1 MNDQARGGGDPAS
14 LQPNDSTNHPPL
26 NFSPRFWGLV
36 LLTGVGAGIGAG
48 LLMKLLRAVQHF
60 FYSYRAGNFLAAVE
74 QATPSRRVVV
84 VFSAGVIATLGV
96 WILRRSRGGQA
107 GRLNESIWLRS
118 GRMASGKTIAQA
130 LLSIVIVGMGASLG
144 REGAPKETGGAIASK
159 LSAWAGLSPAETR
172 LLVACGAGAGMA
184 AVYNVP
190 LGGALFA
197 LEVLVGTIALPLV
210 PPALATSF
218 IATAVAWLMLPN
230 SPTYTIPTYA
240 ITPTQLIWSIAFGP
254 IAGVASVF
262 FVRLIILADG
272 LKPKRGIMLAMPILV
287 FAALGLVSILY
298 PQLLG
303 NGKDVT
309 QLGLVGQISFPLLF
323 ALIFLKPL
331 ATAACLGSGAPGGLF
346 TPTVTFG
353 TVLGGFFGHVWSW
366 LCPGATP
373 GSYAVIGAAAV
384 LAAAM
389 QAPLAAIV
397 LVLEL
402 THHVMTI
409 MVPILFAVTGA
420 TVTSRL
426 MDRRSVYSGRI
437 HVARQVADAPLADVH
452 IPYHHLV
459 SKAIATISIAANY
472 TEVLERLLVTANHPR
487 PLYVV
492 DERGSLVGRIRLA
505 SVLHPAALP
514 PVLLIAA
521 AADLM
526 EPVQSL
532 TPSLDERDVLV
543 RLNAEPAGELPV
555 TDGPNGQILG
565 IAIRP

>member
-1 MNDQARGGGDPAS
+1 MNDKTPPGMNFPS
-14 LQPNDSTNHPPL
+14 PQPNDSSNHPPL
-26 NFSPRFWGLV
+26 NFSLRFWGLV
-36 LLTGVGAGIGAG
+36 LLTGIGAGIGAG
-48 LLMKLLRAVQHF
+48 LLMKLLRVVQHL
-60 FYSYRAGNFLAAVE
+60 FYSYHAGNFLTAVE
-74 QATPSRRVVV
+74 HATPLRRAVVV
-84 VFSAGVIATLGV
+84 SSAGVIAALGV
-96 WILRRSRGGQA
+96 WILRRSRGGKA
-107 GRLNESIWLRS
+107 GGLNESIWFRS

-130 LLSIVIVGMGASLG
+130 LLSIVIVAMGASLG
-144 REGAPKETGGAIASK
+144 REGAPKETGAAIASK
-159 LSAWAGLSPAETR
+159 LSGWAGLSPAETR

-197 LEVLVGTIALPLV
+197 LEVLLGSVALPLI

-230 SPTYTIPTYA
+230 TPTYQIPSYA
-240 ITPTQLIWSIAFGP
+240 ITTTQLIWSIGFGP

-262 FVRLIILADG
+262 FVRLVILADG
-272 LKPKRGIMLAMPILV
+272 MKPKRGIMLAMPILI
-287 FAALGLVSILY
+287 FAMLGLVSILY

-303 NGKDVT
+303 NGKDAT
-309 QLGLVGQISFPLLF
+309 QLGLVGQISLPLLF

-353 TVLGGFFGHVWSW
+353 TVLGGFFGHGWSFFW
-366 LCPGATP
+366 PGATS

-409 MVPILFAVTGA
+409 MVPILFSVAGAAVTA
-420 TVTSRL
+420 RL
-426 MDRRSVYSGRI
+426 IDRRSIYSGRV
-437 HVARQVADAPLADVH
+437 HVVRQAALADAD

-459 SKAIATISIAANY
+459 SKDVATISISASY

-487 PLYVV
+487 PVYVL
-492 DERGSLVGRIRLA
+492 DENGSLVGRIRLA
-505 SVLHPAALP
+505 NILHPDALP
-514 PVLLIAA
+514 PVLSTAA

-532 TPSLDERDVLV
+532 TPSLSESSVLA

-555 TDGPNGQILG
+555 TDAQNRQVLG